1 MTRCTVRYRARQFL
15 RALGAH
21 PTAAEL
27 TQTRQLL
34 SEPHWRLFRAMA
46 PRDQWHSIE
55 TLRLLRERGQ
65 ASEDLALAA
74 LLHDAGKGHV
84 RLHERVLYVLLA
96 RWPWLLRQ
104 LAAERGPHWRSAL
117 YRTAGHAVSGA
128 RLACEAGANAR
139 VTHLIRHH
147 HCATTAD
154 TELLALIEADDR
166 A

>member
-1 MTRCTVRYRARQFL
+1 VWAHSVNEVGRRHALADHL
-15 RALGAH
+15 RR
-21 PTAAEL
+21 TAEL
-27 TQTRQLL
+27 AARFA
-34 SEPHWRLFRAMA
+34 EPFGAGGIAWWL
-46 PRDQWHSIE
+46 
-55 TLRLLRERGQ
+55 G
-65 ASEDLALAA
+65 